1 VTAAMMKVDRKT
13 LFTGLAFLAVM
24 IKSPERSPSGTSA
37 RKIRRLAG
45 LMETF
50 SVEHNGAPASGN
62 AEARDT
68 RMDAL
73 IERQIAELRNT
84 EETELPTDRQTL
96 MDMHDRLQH
105 RKSRRL
111 CREFYGTASED
122 GLADAVLTLL
132 DEEIEDVR
140 SLV

>member
-1 VTAAMMKVDRKT
+1 MMKVDRKT

-24 IKSPERSPSGTSA
+24 IKAPERSPGDKNA
-37 RKIRRLAG
+37 RKIRRLAD

-50 SVEHNGAPASGN
+50 SVEHNGASASGS
-62 AEARDT
+62 AETRDT

-73 IERQIAELRNT
+73 IERLITELRNK

-105 RKSRRL
+105 RKARRL

-122 GLADAVLTLL
+122 RLADAVLALL

-140 SLV
+140 TLV